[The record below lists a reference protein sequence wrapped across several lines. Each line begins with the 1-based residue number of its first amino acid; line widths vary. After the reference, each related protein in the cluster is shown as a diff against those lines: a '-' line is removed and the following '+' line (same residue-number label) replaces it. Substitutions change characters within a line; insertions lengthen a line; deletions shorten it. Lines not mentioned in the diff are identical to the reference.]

1 MEVNNCGFNRESG
14 IVELDEKPWYE
25 FCCLEDS
32 PWECLERLRDELT
45 SNVDVTRLVPRL
57 RACRVITHCEEDEIF
72 SDLQLKNCRLRM
84 GRLLDILYT
93 KGEKGLQAL
102 FDSLERY
109 YPELYHELTGKES
122 TFPTQSESDAAPQW
136 LLTELLNEKRLSCEL
151 KSTVAALERQ
161 QRLNLQDLQQ
171 SADKQNILKTENQEQ
186 QEELAKVKEENREL
200 RVQISC
206 LAQEKMALQLKCREL
221 QFEGEQAVQAL
232 RWARTDCETER
243 RQSQR
248 LRRDRDLKPSSSTM
262 IDLER
267 QNAKLQAQL
276 CQLSED
282 FNSQQNSN
290 TKEQELLDQLFNL
303 RQELQNTEELR
314 DQLFEEKSASDIKS
328 EALIEDCLVLQK
340 RIKSLHVDLSEVE
353 KEREQALTW
362 RDEAQSMYSQ
372 CMQEKD
378 RYRRQVRELE
388 EKTDSLQHIISK
400 AESTLCFDKDKRRYS
415 ELPMSKSEPN
425 LCYKNPSDCSSP
437 TESIS
442 SSSDLSTINMC
453 STSLPTSAFSLTKSL
468 QMKAPSESCL
478 PLLLSSPEHHQSL
491 RWKMG
496 NTYLKSFVPDNATEK
511 DSCTSPSSPWPCST
525 TLLTSMNPRFS
536 DNIFPTKYMPDNS
549 FDFPCLIQSPVSV
562 PHGSPNSHS
571 PVPVR
576 RGSPNSHSPVP
587 VCRGSPN
594 SHSPVPVRRGSPN
607 SHSPVPVCRGSP
619 NSHIPVPVCHG
630 SPNSHIPVPV
640 CHGSPN
646 SHSPVPVCHGSPNSH
661 SPVPVRHGSPNSHS
675 PVPVHRGSP
684 NSHSPVPVRRGSP
697 NSHSPVPVRR
707 GSPNSH
713 SPVPVRRGSPNS
725 RSPVPVRRGSPNSHS
740 PVPVRCGSPNSHSPV
755 PVRCGSPNSHSPVSV
770 RRGSPNS
777 RSPVP
782 VRRGSPNSHSPVPV
796 RRGSPNSHSPVPV
809 RRGSPNSHSPVPLP
823 RGSPNSHS
831 PVPVRRGSP
840 ISPHPVPVP
849 CGSPNSPASG
859 YRGFSNSQS
868 QDTVA
873 FGFSHQSRVP
883 LLTNH
888 PTVLRRTPCLSPS
901 QTQDAGFWISSSPSN
916 IKSEPNRPQSYRPVL
931 QLTVSGPGCLKD
943 QLNITGGNNLGIFVA
958 AVQTDSAANGAG
970 LRPQH
975 QILALEADF
984 GSGRDNFSLESC
996 TKEEANWRLSRCNLP
1011 ARVSVK
1017 HNPDGF
1023 MALGSTLRGGDS
1035 FYIRLNMELC
1045 PTLDGKGSL
1054 EATTGEILHVTD
1066 TLPQVVSWEISSD
1079 GEDSE
1084 GCGFWAAE
1092 KIDDRQHEPI
1102 KTGIIPNY
1110 KSAQKLLMS
1119 QTADSRSDFKHK
1131 RSWWRWWQPP
1141 RKMDKD
1147 IPKLRH
1153 TQQLPS
1159 VAGDTKSDDLCLKE
1173 NEQPAPYVLV
1183 SPRQPT
1189 YQRPIVLIPE
1199 LVSEALGGMLSMN
1212 PGFRML
1218 SPVEVGSHSS
1228 VTGRYKKESVCREES
1243 FCVARLLKTK
1253 VEQMHLVLHGGLRMA
1268 WFLRKAGIHPI
1279 ILCLHLI
1286 SKGRKSLRK
1295 RLLDFP
1301 FGDKVLV
1308 KRLQEEEVLLWASSF
1323 QFVLVNP
1330 EDPGITTAKV
1340 VQLLVKKAH
1349 EEQERTVWVSP
1360 FTN

>member
-491 RWKMG
+491 R
-496 NTYLKSFVPDNATEK
+496 
-511 DSCTSPSSPWPCST
+511 
-525 TLLTSMNPRFS
+525 
-536 DNIFPTKYMPDNS
+536 
-549 FDFPCLIQSPVSV
+549 
-562 PHGSPNSHS
+562 
-571 PVPVR
+571 
-576 RGSPNSHSPVP
+576 
-587 VCRGSPN
+587 
-594 SHSPVPVRRGSPN
+594 
-607 SHSPVPVCRGSP
+607 
-619 NSHIPVPVCHG
+619 
-630 SPNSHIPVPV
+630 
-640 CHGSPN
+640 
-646 SHSPVPVCHGSPNSH
+646 
-661 SPVPVRHGSPNSHS
+661 
-675 PVPVHRGSP
+675 
-684 NSHSPVPVRRGSP
+684 
-697 NSHSPVPVRR
+697 
-707 GSPNSH
+707 
-713 SPVPVRRGSPNS
+713 
-725 RSPVPVRRGSPNSHS
+725 
-740 PVPVRCGSPNSHSPV
+740 
-755 PVRCGSPNSHSPVSV
+755 
-770 RRGSPNS
+770 
-777 RSPVP
+777 
-782 VRRGSPNSHSPVPV
+782 
-796 RRGSPNSHSPVPV
+796 
-809 RRGSPNSHSPVPLP
+809 
-823 RGSPNSHS
+823 
-831 PVPVRRGSP
+831 
-840 ISPHPVPVP
+840 
-849 CGSPNSPASG
+849 
-859 YRGFSNSQS
+859 
-868 QDTVA
+868 
-873 FGFSHQSRVP
+873 
-883 LLTNH
+883 
-888 PTVLRRTPCLSPS
+888 
-901 QTQDAGFWISSSPSN
+901 
-916 IKSEPNRPQSYRPVL
+916 PQSYRPVL